1 MDSIAPE
8 VAEEIAV
15 FLENDDIDAS
25 ARQQEP
31 EHHSGRTAAGNAT
44 PSPEVFRVHEVF
56 PLEADYGDEE
66 DVSNQQLEL
75 FTLLTCTG

>member
-15 FLENDDIDAS
+15 FLENDDVDAG

-31 EHHSGRTAAGNAT
+31 EHHSGWTSAGDAT
-44 PSPEVFRVHEVF
+44 PSSEVFRIHQVF
-56 PLEADYGDEE
+56 PLEADYGDVE
-66 DVSNQQLEL
+66 DVSNQQVEL
-75 FTLLTCTG
+75 FMLLTCTG